1 MASPELGTAEVW
13 AESGAL
19 PVWNPERAKTGASN
33 DSAEDPAIWTGVL
46 GSDAFR
52 VRVLE
57 VRGAQ
62 ALRDT
67 VRGQLD
73 LLARFA
79 ALALALAERRRAM
92 EELSTIIEA
101 TKRLNSTLYLG
112 ELIHI
117 ILNLATRQTGAARG
131 TVFLVDR
138 ERDEIWSLVGT
149 GLEEHVIRLPADRG
163 IAGWVAREG
172 CTVRLDNAYD
182 DPRFEPDIDR
192 KLGFKT
198 RQLLCLPIRNEAG
211 AIIGV
216 LELLNKAD
224 SFNEEDEAFLD
235 ALSSHVALALEKAQ
249 LHREHIEKEKMKRD
263 LELAR
268 EIQAG
273 FLPEEPPVLPGIKIA
288 VSHCASQFV
297 LRFSV
302 RECGWKRGAAPRRR
316 GRGRQRCS
324 VGAGDG

>member
-1 MASPELGTAEVW
+1 M
-13 AESGAL
+13 ESG
-19 PVWNPERAKTGASN
+19 KS
-33 DSAEDPAIWTGVL
+33 EDRSVQL

-62 ALRDT
+62 PLRDT

-198 RQLLCLPIRNEAG
+198 RQLLCLPR
-211 AIIGV
+211 
-216 LELLNKAD
+216 
-224 SFNEEDEAFLD
+224 
-235 ALSSHVALALEKAQ
+235 
-249 LHREHIEKEKMKRD
+249 
-263 LELAR
+263 
-268 EIQAG
+268 
-273 FLPEEPPVLPGIKIA
+273 
-288 VSHCASQFV
+288 
-297 LRFSV
+297 
-302 RECGWKRGAAPRRR
+302 
-316 GRGRQRCS
+316 
-324 VGAGDG
+324 